1 MICIQY
7 STVPV
12 QYSSSTA
19 RNQNV
24 YGIGDKCSGYKEHR
38 IFPYFLT
45 PQRFGYTNFTCG
57 IAALV
62 DTSSYFDLAPAN

>member
-12 QYSSSTA
+12 QYSTVPV
-19 RNQNV
+19 RQETKM
-24 YGIGDKCSGYKEHR
+24 YIGDKCSGYKEHR

-62 DTSSYFDLAPAN
+62 DTSSYFDLATAN